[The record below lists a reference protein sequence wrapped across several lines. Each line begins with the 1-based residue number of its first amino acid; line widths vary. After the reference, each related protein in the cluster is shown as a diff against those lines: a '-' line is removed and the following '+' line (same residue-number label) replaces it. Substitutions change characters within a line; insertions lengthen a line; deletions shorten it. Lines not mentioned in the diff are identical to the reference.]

1 MITDLESIPETP
13 AEPQPAEAFSL
24 ADTPKGQLQGC
35 VRQASPN
42 PTPSPEGVF
51 QVVGKRQFL
60 PVCQGRYSLA
70 MIWSV
75 LSRLGDLVDPSFPRR
90 CSGLLGRHVSP
101 GLTERKV
108 SETVSPR
115 RRGRAVDLV

>member
-1 MITDLESIPETP
+1 MLADLEPVPEMP
-13 AEPQPAEAFSL
+13 AEPQPAEAFIL

-42 PTPSPEGVF
+42 PTPSPKGVF

-60 PVCQGRYSLA
+60 AGVCQGRYSLA

-90 CSGLLGRHVSP
+90 CSGLGPAR
-101 GLTERKV
+101 LTQ
-108 SETVSPR
+108 T
-115 RRGRAVDLV
+115 D